1 MSLKFKSLAVVS
13 ALVGALAL
21 AGCGERKDPNHIRV
35 GLFLVLNN
43 KLLKLQTSR

>member
-21 AGCGERKDPNHIRV
+21 AGCGEKEKDPNHIR
-35 GLFLVLNN
+35 GGYFWF
-43 KLLKLQTSR
+43 

>member
-21 AGCGERKDPNHIRV
+21 AGCGEKKRSQSYPC
-35 GLFLVLNN
+35 GGYFWF
-43 KLLKLQTSR
+43 